1 MLYSIW
7 CSYMRHCYSFFLL
20 CSYIDHSSRILL
32 DKQVKSDY
40 RKAHYYGFL
49 SLCVIMC
56 IMAVESI
63 HHLAISGSY
72 SSKMKSCL
80 PRWSQYVLQLSRACP
95 CDILVLYWGCCLH
108 KLQQLL
114 SSWMKK
120 LDEEEDG
127 GFYIRDELTLCNL

>member
-7 CSYMRHCYSFFLL
+7 CSYMRRCYSFFLL

-40 RKAHYYGFL
+40 RKAHYYGFS

-56 IMAVESI
+56 IMAVESV

-72 SSKMKSCL
+72 SSKMRSCL
-80 PRWSQYVLQLSRACP
+80 HCCSQCVLQSSRACP
-95 CDILVLYWGCCLH
+95 YDVLVLNWSRCLYRMHQLRSQKQDQYEESSLYNRGCVTC
-108 KLQQLL
+108 
-114 SSWMKK
+114 
-120 LDEEEDG
+120 DD
-127 GFYIRDELTLCNL
+127 I